1 MEAKSLSFDRGPV
14 LALNVPR
21 PFRKQRYTLR
31 IVFSDERFFDID
43 SANEHMWVINCADAD
58 EKGAVMQKKKFF

>member
-21 PFRKQRYTLR
+21 PFAIREIIKTKTEF
-31 IVFSDERFFDID
+31 IVILIVRRTVIEN
-43 SANEHMWVINCADAD
+43 NETST
-58 EKGAVMQKKKFF
+58 KRS